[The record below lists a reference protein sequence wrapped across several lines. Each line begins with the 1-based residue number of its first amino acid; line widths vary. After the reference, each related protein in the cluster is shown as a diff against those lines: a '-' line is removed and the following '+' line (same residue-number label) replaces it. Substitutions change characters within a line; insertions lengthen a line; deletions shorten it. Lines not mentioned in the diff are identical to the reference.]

1 MYTMIMSDEPI
12 ASGAKGV
19 PFIKVNAAVRTR
31 KNVPM
36 NSVR

>member
-1 MYTMIMSDEPI
+1 MYTMIMSAEPI

-19 PFIKVNAAVRTR
+19 PFIRVSAAVRTR
-31 KNVPM
+31 KKVPM